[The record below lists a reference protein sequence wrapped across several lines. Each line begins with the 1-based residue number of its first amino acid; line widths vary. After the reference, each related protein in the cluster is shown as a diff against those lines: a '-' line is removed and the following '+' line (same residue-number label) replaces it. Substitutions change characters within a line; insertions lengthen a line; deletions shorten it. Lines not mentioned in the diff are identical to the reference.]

1 MAGVIPV
8 LLVLLGV
15 AAFMFF
21 SQLRQTSAVQEK
33 LRAAEEVREEK
44 RKDAEAARSEA
55 REKREELEKLRE
67 EVQEL
72 RSKLKKKQQNDQP
85 QASSA
90 SAKKTSTPP
99 ALADSGSGISA
110 VRISNQELEDEH
122 ERKLEA
128 LRTELEAERSKR
140 EALEKQQAERDQAL
154 NRAKKAL
161 EQKAAEPMPVTDGR
175 RPEETIDALKT
186 QIEAM
191 ERATEGRER
200 AFKKD
205 LDKYQVEARAAE
217 KRASANHQLYQ
228 VAKGQLVVVEER
240 LAALRRK
247 YEGAL
252 APEQLKKQA
261 EEKAALAA
269 ADNTAQAP
277 AKAEAP
283 AAEPAPAA
291 PEAAAPSA

>member
-85 QASSA
+85 QASA
-90 SAKKTSTPP
+90 SPKKTSTPP

-128 LRTELEAERSKR
+128 LRAELEAERSKR
-140 EALEKQQAERDQAL
+140 EALEKLQAERDQAL
-154 NRAKKAL
+154 SRAKKAL

-228 VAKGQLVVVEER
+228 VAKGQLVGVEER

-269 ADNTAQAP
+269 AENAAQAP